1 VFTDS
6 ECRFLESVGSG
17 RLVTLGRDDAP
28 QIHPV
33 PFVLDRVNGSIEIS
47 GARLRDSRKY
57 RNVRRDPRVSL
68 VVDDPS
74 LPLRGFDELT
84 GRGVEIHGV
93 ATLAERSGLD
103 VICIRP
109 VRVDRWNLED
119 AKGHQS
125 RFVT

>member
-1 VFTDS
+1 MWPRNNGEVFTDS
-6 ECRFLESVGSG
+6 ECRFLESVCSG
-17 RLVTLGRDDAP
+17 RLVTLGRD
-28 QIHPV
+28 
-33 PFVLDRVNGSIEIS
+33 G
-47 GARLRDSRKY
+47 RLA
-57 RNVRRDPRVSL
+57 
-68 VVDDPS
+68 DPS

-119 AKGHQS
+119 ANGHQS